1 MSKVGRVHETSSPRH
16 SERNREISSHGTS
29 SKGLLGFWIYLMTDC
44 ILFASLFAT
53 FMVLRGNTAGGVDGA
68 DIFSLPFVAVETLI
82 LLLSS
87 LASGLALLAA
97 HRSDKRAVLLWLSLT
112 GLFGAVFLGM
122 ELYEFGA
129 LLAEGHSWTQSAFL
143 SSYFG
148 LVGTHGLHIAVG
160 LVWLLGTML
169 YVRTRGLTRRAMQR
183 LTMFTMFWHFL
194 DIVWICIFTIVYL
207 LGVI

>member
-1 MSKVGRVHETSSPRH
+1 MSKTQTAKIAQGM
-16 SERNREISSHGTS
+16 N

-53 FMVLRGNTAGGVDGA
+53 FMVLRGNTAGGVSGK
-68 DIFSLPFVAVETLI
+68 DIFELPFVLVETVV

-97 HRSDKRAVLLWLSLT
+97 HKQNKAATLKWLWVT
-112 GLFGAVFLGM
+112 GLLGLLFISM
-122 ELYEFGA
+122 EVYEFSK
-129 LLAEGHSWTQSAFL
+129 LAGEGHTWTQSAFL

-148 LVGTHGLHIAVG
+148 LVGTHGLHITVG
-160 LVWLLGTML
+160 LVWLAGTML
-169 YVRTRGLTRRAMQR
+169 YLKKRSFSARFMQR

-194 DIVWICIFTIVYL
+194 DIVWIGIFTIVYM
-207 LGVI
+207 LGVIS